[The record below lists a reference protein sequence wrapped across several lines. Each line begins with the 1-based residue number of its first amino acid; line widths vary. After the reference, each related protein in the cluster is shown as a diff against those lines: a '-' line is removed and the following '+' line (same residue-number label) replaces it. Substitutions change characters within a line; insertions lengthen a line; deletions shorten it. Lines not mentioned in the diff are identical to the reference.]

1 MKMFYAES
9 MPEAIRL
16 VREELG
22 DSAIILSSQKGE
34 NGKGIRVTAAVD
46 EELEAPP
53 PPLPKIAQPQDA
65 IETIADALDHHGT
78 PPALA
83 ERLIRAAAPLAEK
96 LLRAASALSVD
107 APIMTMAAALD
118 SSFNFAPLPEKAAPR
133 PLLMIGPPGGGKTVT
148 VAKLAARAV
157 LANRRVNVITT
168 DTMRA
173 GGVDQLAAFT
183 RILDLDLQTALD
195 AETLADALTACRIA
209 DPDALT
215 IIDTGSA
222 NPHNQDDLTDLE
234 RLIRAV
240 DVDSVLVM
248 PAGYD
253 AQEAA
258 DCARAFATAGAA
270 RVLVT
275 RTDAA
280 RRLGSVLVAADTGK
294 LKFCDMSN
302 TPHVADGLHPLN
314 PVSLARLLLPGSKSP
329 GIAPNSPPLLGRSF
343 LESIPQ

>member
-1 MKMFYAES
+1 MRMKMFFADS

-16 VREELG
+16 VRDELG

-34 NGKGIRVTAAVD
+34 NGQGIRVTAAVD
-46 EELEAPP
+46 EESYPDTLSEAS
-53 PPLPKIAQPQDA
+53 QPQDA
-65 IETIADALDHHGT
+65 IETIADALDQHGT

-96 LLRAASALSVD
+96 LMRAASALAVD

-118 SSFNFAPLPEKAAPR
+118 SSFTFAPLPEKSVPR
-133 PLLMIGPPGGGKTVT
+133 PLILIGPPGGGKTVT

-173 GGVDQLAAFT
+173 GGVDQLMAFT

-195 AETLADALTACRIA
+195 AETLADALAAASIS

-215 IIDTGSA
+215 LIDTGGA
-222 NPHNQDDLTDLE
+222 NPHNKDELNELK
-234 RLIRAV
+234 RLIMAF
-240 DVDSVLVM
+240 DVEPILVM

-258 DCARAFATAGAA
+258 DCARVFANTGAG
-270 RVLVT
+270 RILVT
-275 RTDAA
+275 RVDAA
-280 RRLGSVLVAADTGK
+280 RRLGSILVAADTGR

-302 TPHVADGLHPLN
+302 TPHVADGLHTLN
-314 PVSLARLLLPGSKSP
+314 PVSLARLLLPAAATA
-329 GIAPNSPPLLGRSF
+329 IVPNSPALLGRSF
-343 LESIPQ
+343 LESNPS